1 MLLPISLIRVDRRM
15 LLYLI
20 RSFDSFK
27 LLIKLIWK
35 MSNLTDAL
43 EVITGWLEQ
52 NQPELFASLQ
62 PGLSVSEIES
72 QVEVLFPARLPT
84 EVYELYQWKNGTLR
98 EGNPIRVQVDGVVC
112 ECDEGYF
119 YTSFGSGRVLEAFSA
134 LYFRPLEFVG
144 ILRNDQ
150 VTLLDIF
157 SKHEASFVRCNDP
170 QQMISS
176 LLYSEEEYY
185 YGELYPSTTN
195 LFLELA
201 EAFMTDTIFVRE
213 GILSVDTQKAKALS
227 QKYGK
232 HYGELDDLGDLET
245 VCDLVRLDDNSS

>member
-1 MLLPISLIRVDRRM
+1 
-15 LLYLI
+15 
-20 RSFDSFK
+20 
-27 LLIKLIWK
+27 

-62 PGLSVSEIES
+62 PGLSISEIKS
-72 QVEVLFPARLPT
+72 QVQVLLPAQLPA

-119 YTSFGSGRVLEAFSA
+119 YTSSGIGRVLEAFAA

-144 ILRNDQ
+144 VLRNDE

-157 SKHEASFVRCNDP
+157 SKHEASFVRCNDQKQTTSP
-170 QQMISS
+170 

-185 YGELYPSTTN
+185 YGVLYPSVTN

-201 EAFMTDTIFVRE
+201 EAFTTSAIFIRE
-213 GILSVDTQKAKALS
+213 GILSVDTQKTKALS

-232 HYGELDDLGDLET
+232 HYGELDDLGDLES
-245 VCDLVRLDDNSS
+245 VCDLGRLDDSGT